1 MTSNW
6 RVNLF
11 TEFCPAEFVP
21 AVNLETS
28 AGHHGEELLSVLA
41 VVSVQLVGAL
51 PPGEQYL
58 RRALKGTPLGAD
70 GEIVP
75 GVHDDVAR
83 RELGEGRVGAEH
95 QVPPGHQVQGRQPG
109 ERRVQQQ
116 GEIQGRLSSVVS
128 KQFLV
133 DQVWQRFSFSRRSFP
148 HQFSAK
154 SYGTTANF
162 LRRDICIL
170 YCK

>member
-109 ERRVQQQ
+109 Q
-116 GEIQGRLSSVVS
+116 GGNPRSPGLRGI

-133 DQVWQRFSFSRRSFP
+133 DQVIDHFLINFLQNLTAR
-148 HQFSAK
+148 QLI
-154 SYGTTANF
+154 SYGATFVYFIVNDVF
-162 LRRDICIL
+162 SS
-170 YCK
+170 K

>member
-1 MTSNW
+1 MSNW
-6 RVNLF
+6 RVDRF

-21 AVNLETS
+21 AMNLETS
-28 AGHHGEELLSVLA
+28 AGHHCEELFSVLA
-41 VVSVQLVGAL
+41 VVSVQLVGVL
-51 PPGEQYL
+51 PPGQQNL
-58 RRALKGTPLGAD
+58 RLALKGTPLDAD
-70 GEIVP
+70 GET
-75 GVHDDVAR
+75 GAGLHDDVAR

-109 ERRVQQQ
+109 GRRVQQQ